1 MTTFND
7 IQSGRCQGQKRID
20 LSCGLTEFPQS
31 LFQYADDLE
40 ILNLSNNHLSALPN
54 NLSDFKKL
62 RVLFLSENDF
72 TVFPEVLAK
81 CSNLTMIGFKS
92 CQIKSIA
99 EQALPKGL
107 RWLILT
113 DNQLESLPQS
123 IGGCANLQK
132 LMLSG
137 NKLRSLPHALSEC
150 SNLELLRIS
159 ANQLETM
166 PEWLFS
172 MPKLS
177 WLAFAGNPCVN
188 QPHLADQ
195 PLTSVPWYTLHIK
208 QELGSG
214 ASGIISQAAWQGEQD
229 IAVKVFKGK
238 VTSDGFPYD
247 EKEAA
252 IHAGD
257 HDHLVQVLGQVSEH
271 PEQKDGLILSLIPD
285 SYQNLA
291 NPPSLTSCTRDIY
304 HEDDKF
310 SIHQVFK
317 ITLAIVGVATHLHQK
332 QVKHGDLYAHNILIN
347 DVAHC
352 LLGDFGAASIYT
364 SLPPALH
371 NCVERIEVRAL
382 GCLLE
387 ELLNITHQATTD
399 SETALCNTLQNIKA
413 SCLHMDTKLR
423 PQFSDIKKQMNVLKS
438 HHSVFEVMI

>member
-81 CSNLTMIGFKS
+81 CPNLTMIGFKS

-159 ANQLETM
+159 ANQLNEI

-172 MPKLS
+172 MPKLA

-188 QPHLADQ
+188 QPHLVDQ

-247 EKEAA
+247 EKKAA

-271 PEQKDGLILSLIPD
+271 PEQTAAVWSPSSAHSIHSACASTDSSAARAGLSRWPSSGSRRSPRWATSVLVFVSPASSAADAHARNASLSL
-285 SYQNLA
+285 
-291 NPPSLTSCTRDIY
+291 
-304 HEDDKF
+304 
-310 SIHQVFK
+310 
-317 ITLAIVGVATHLHQK
+317 
-332 QVKHGDLYAHNILIN
+332 
-347 DVAHC
+347 
-352 LLGDFGAASIYT
+352 
-364 SLPPALH
+364 
-371 NCVERIEVRAL
+371 
-382 GCLLE
+382 GCW
-387 ELLNITHQATTD
+387 A
-399 SETALCNTLQNIKA
+399 
-413 SCLHMDTKLR
+413 
-423 PQFSDIKKQMNVLKS
+423 
-438 HHSVFEVMI
+438 